1 MILYKKI
8 VFFSLFLI
16 SFCSSLVAQ
25 DLGKKEAIVLQ
36 KNYPFLYFIVQQSSI
51 SNELVANKWYQGF
64 IQRKLGEI
72 NSLNESSFHAN
83 SFALFDAL
91 KLNSLETDS
100 LAKMVSNSLSKN
112 ALILD
117 WLKRNKGLYKTET
130 VDISTQIYSCFL
142 QDVSGINYVI
152 DVYGKGQKPNYPNID
167 SISLPIKTP
176 NERKMVQQLFWDV
189 EQNYYSSNA
198 FFMEANLR
206 AASHLL
212 ELNGRYD
219 AADFEPMTTSV
230 NKTALSNLKS
240 VKWANYK
247 YSHILVL
254 GAGPEVKEDSINPIG
269 ILRCQLAA
277 NLYKEKLAPFII
289 VSGGR
294 VHPYKTNYS
303 EALEMKKYLVNEL
316 HIPEYAIIMEPHA
329 RHTTTNIRNGVRLLM
344 KYHFPMEKEGLIVT
358 THEQSSWLTDA
369 KFAKRCEDEM
379 GVIPFKNIY
388 RISNTLVSYSPNLQC
403 LLVNNKEP
411 LDP

>member
-1 MILYKKI
+1 MILYKKV
-8 VFFSLFLI
+8 VFFSLFII

-25 DLGKKEAIVLQ
+25 ELGNKEAIVLQ
-36 KNYPFLYFIVQQSSI
+36 KNYPFLYFIAQQSSI
-51 SNELVANKWYQGF
+51 SKELISNKWYQGF
-64 IQRKLGEI
+64 TQRKLGKI
-72 NSLNESSFHAN
+72 NSLDEFSFQAN

-100 LAKMVSNSLSKN
+100 LAKIVSNSLRKN
-112 ALILD
+112 VLMLD

-130 VDISTQIYSCFL
+130 ADISTQIYNDFL
-142 QDVSGINYVI
+142 QDLSGINYVI
-152 DVYGKGQKPNYPNID
+152 DVYGKGQKSNYPNID
-167 SISLPIKTP
+167 SISLPIKTS

-189 EQNYYSSNA
+189 EQNYYSSNS

-219 AADFEPMTTSV
+219 AADFEPMATSV
-230 NKTALSNLKS
+230 NKTALSNFKS
-240 VKWANYK
+240 VKWADYK

-254 GAGPEVKEDSINPIG
+254 GAGPEVKEDSINPVG

-277 NLYKEKLAPFII
+277 DLYKEKLAPVII

-316 HIPEYAIIMEPHA
+316 HIPKYAIIMEPHA

-344 KYHFPMEKEGLIVT
+344 KYHFPMDKEGLIVT

-369 KFAKRCEDEM
+369 KFAKRCEEEM
-379 GVIPFKNIY
+379 SVIPFNNMH
-388 RISNTLVSYSPNLQC
+388 RISPTVVSYIPNLQS
-403 LLVNNKEP
+403 LLINNKEP